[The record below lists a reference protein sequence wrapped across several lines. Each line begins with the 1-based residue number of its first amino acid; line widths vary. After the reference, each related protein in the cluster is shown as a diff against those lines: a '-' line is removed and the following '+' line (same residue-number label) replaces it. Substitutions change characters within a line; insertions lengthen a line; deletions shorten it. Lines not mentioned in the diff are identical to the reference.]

1 VGGSPGR
8 DRLGGVPV
16 LLLLAALLVLAV
28 ALIPVSLVL
37 RFRTGT
43 ARRRARGW
51 IATINVAGF
60 GLSIGLFLLTAAV
73 TNTWAPGTFTYALGG
88 VAAGVAVG
96 LLGTALTRWEVTPQ
110 GLYYTPNAWLVL
122 TLTLAV
128 TGRILYGTW
137 RGWQAW
143 GAVSG
148 DRTWIAEAGVAGS
161 MGVGAVVLA
170 YYFTYWAAVRR
181 RVARTGR

>member
-1 VGGSPGR
+1 MPA
-8 DRLGGVPV
+8 
-16 LLLLAALLVLAV
+16 LLLMAAVLVLAV
-28 ALIPVSLVL
+28 ALIPFSLVM

-60 GLSIGLFLLTAAV
+60 ALSIVIFLITAAV
-73 TNTWAPGTFTYALGG
+73 TTTWAPGTFTYALGG
-88 VAAGVAVG
+88 LGVGFATG
-96 LLGTALTRWEVTPQ
+96 LLGYALTRWDATPQ

-122 TLTLAV
+122 ALTLAV
-128 TGRILYGTW
+128 TGRILYGIW

-148 DRTWIAEAGVAGS
+148 DSTWIAEAGVAGS

-170 YYFTYWAAVRR
+170 YYCTYWAGVRW
-181 RVARTGR
+181 RVARG

>member
-1 VGGSPGR
+1 
-8 DRLGGVPV
+8 VPV
-16 LLLLAALLVLAV
+16 LLLLLAVLVLAV
-28 ALIPVSLVL
+28 ALIPVGLVL

-60 GLSIGLFLLTAAV
+60 GLSIFMFMVTAAV
-73 TNTWAPGTFTYALGG
+73 TSTWAPGTFTYALGG
-88 VAAGVAVG
+88 LALGWAVG
-96 LLGTALTRWEVTPQ
+96 LLGYALTRWEPTPQ

-128 TGRILYGTW
+128 TGRILYGIW

-143 GAVSG
+143 GAVAG
-148 DRTWIAEAGVAGS
+148 DRTWLAEAGVAGS

-170 YYFTYWAAVRR
+170 YYFTYWTAVRWRLARVGR
-181 RVARTGR
+181 RNGR